1 MGKGTGCG
9 GGQGA
14 FVCCSFSGSDGHLVP
29 CCFQIFFYFMVSLAP
44 GRGEEAAEQAKARY
58 AWVPFLFCPPLPGF
72 PRADDGINGA
82 SSTLWVK
89 AGC

>member
-29 CCFQIFFYFMVSLAP
+29 CCFQIFFLFYGFLGARP
-44 GRGEEAAEQAKARY
+44 RGGSSRAGKARY

>member
-44 GRGEEAAEQAKARY
+44 GRGEEAAEQAKHATRGFLSFFARLCQDFP
-58 AWVPFLFCPPLPGF
+58 APTTESMAHRPPCG
-72 PRADDGINGA
+72 
-82 SSTLWVK
+82 
-89 AGC
+89 